1 MLAPWTPNPALYLS
15 PEMVAELALGQDDP
29 LTIAQKYGM
38 TVAEFEALNAQPWF
52 GDAVYRKR
60 EQLQA
65 EGVTFVAKAQMMA
78 EEMWQ
83 DIYQLSK
90 SGDGMRMEHRI
101 EAAKQLTDI
110 AGLKPKAA
118 AASANG
124 PSFTINISIP
134 DNPQGPQLKAVGGH
148 SEADKPPAMVIE
160 MKPADDFPKPPPGLK
175 IPDFKLTPDLVGNPL
190 AGGPP
195 TQPFASPVADR
206 AQSVAAIAR
215 IMGPP

>member
-1 MLAPWTPNPALYLS
+1 MLASWTPNPALYLS

-52 GDAVYRKR
+52 GETIYRKR

-65 EGVTFVAKAQMMA
+65 EGVTFAAKAGMIA
-78 EEMWQ
+78 EEVMQ
-83 DIYQLSK
+83 DIYTLSK
-90 SGDGMRMEHRI
+90 ASDGMRMEHRLDFL
-101 EAAKQLTDI
+101 KQMVDVS
-110 AGLKPKAA
+110 GLKPKAA
-118 AASANG
+118 AVSAGG

-134 DNPQGPQLKAVGGH
+134 DNPQGPQLRNVGGH
-148 SEADKPPAMVIE
+148 SEADNPPAMTIE

-175 IPDFKLTPDLVGNPL
+175 IPDFKLTPDLVGN
-190 AGGPP
+190 
-195 TQPFASPVADR
+195 QPALSSTTGFTVADR
-206 AQSVAAIAR
+206 AQSVATIAR